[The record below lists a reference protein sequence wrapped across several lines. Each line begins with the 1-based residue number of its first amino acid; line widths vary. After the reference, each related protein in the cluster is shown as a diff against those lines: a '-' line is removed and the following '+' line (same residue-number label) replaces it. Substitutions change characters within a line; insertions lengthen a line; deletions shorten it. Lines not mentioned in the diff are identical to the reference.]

1 MIIINFKMKYEIK
14 SSRESTVEHY
24 VKRGLGWH
32 GMVIIIYLF
41 DDIESALYKKI
52 VYVDQIVNNSNV
64 QISAKVVGMLEIG
77 FDTIIKELPFIK
89 EAVLVSDNTSS
100 HWNHLVTMM
109 VGMFNQKFYGPL
121 FILSIVHSKTQYGR
135 TLPDAH
141 FATTNRHLTN
151 FMKTW

>member
-100 HWNHLVTMM
+100 H
-109 VGMFNQKFYGPL
+109 
-121 FILSIVHSKTQYGR
+121 
-135 TLPDAH
+135 
-141 FATTNRHLTN
+141 
-151 FMKTW
+151 